1 MKRKL
6 YSFFAA
12 TAILWPTVAL
22 ANSVPKPGD
31 PGPGCWFL
39 SADLNNLAG
48 VALVGISVGIVLYSQ
63 RR

>member
-6 YSFFAA
+6 YSFFVAMSV
-12 TAILWPTVAL
+12 LWPTAAL
-22 ANSVPKPGD
+22 ANSYPG
-31 PGPGCWFL
+31 GPGCWFL